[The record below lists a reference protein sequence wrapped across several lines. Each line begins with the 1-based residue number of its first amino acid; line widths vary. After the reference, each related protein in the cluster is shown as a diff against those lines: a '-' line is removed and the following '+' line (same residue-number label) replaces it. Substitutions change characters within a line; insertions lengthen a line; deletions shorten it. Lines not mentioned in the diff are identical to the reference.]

1 LPSLTAHSGGLRAAG
16 PNDRGLR
23 EEHQRKGGRQQAG
36 ANNGGL
42 RGLNHPLN
50 AIFAAYDI
58 LIEGNITEQPM
69 PKAHI
74 RNGELTIPLS
84 DEIREKLNVRE
95 GEELHAHILEDGL
108 IVTRTSPEARL
119 RAGERLFEIIDRV
132 RLRPGQKPLT
142 EEEIVKEVHAVRR
155 ARRVRQQH
163 D

>member
-1 LPSLTAHSGGLRAAG
+1 
-16 PNDRGLR
+16 
-23 EEHQRKGGRQQAG
+23 
-36 ANNGGL
+36 
-42 RGLNHPLN
+42 
-50 AIFAAYDI
+50 
-58 LIEGNITEQPM
+58 M

-95 GEELHAHILEDGL
+95 GEELHAHVLEDGL
-108 IVTRTSPEARL
+108 IVTRKSPEARL